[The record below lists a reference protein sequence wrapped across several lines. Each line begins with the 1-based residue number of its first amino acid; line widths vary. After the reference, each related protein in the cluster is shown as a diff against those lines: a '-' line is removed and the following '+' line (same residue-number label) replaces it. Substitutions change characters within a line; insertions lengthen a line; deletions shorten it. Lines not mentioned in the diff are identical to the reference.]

1 MHRNKKHLLKMTF
14 IGMIAGISTG
24 LVLYLFK
31 YLTMI
36 LVNQMTKI
44 YLYVSSHPW
53 YIPIFFLGLAVLSLL
68 IYWLVKSEKHAQGG
82 AISRAMGILRGLI
95 TFKWLRVMIITFFSS
110 LIGFFAGLPVGVEGP
125 SVMIGTALGEGTHA
139 LTKSDPAT
147 KRYIQTSGASAG
159 FAIATGSLLAG
170 MVYGVEEM
178 HKKFSFTIF
187 ISSMIGALFATIT
200 ARTLDLLFGR
210 GEIFFPIGIVEQL
223 PAKYMWVMII
233 VGILAGVMAAL
244 FNKLVLVSG
253 NFVRTRLKK
262 VPLYLKI
269 LINLGLVG
277 SIGLLVIQTVGS
289 GHDLIVELTELKY
302 SWYMV
307 LLFLI
312 LKLITITVT
321 TNSGTTGGL
330 FVPVLVIGALAG
342 ALLNQVFLELGM
354 SFSYSKIII
363 VATMCAF
370 FGSSMQAPL
379 TTLVF
384 IIEGTLD
391 VNNIVA
397 LVIAMATS
405 LIVSYILSTGSLN
418 EVVLNNILRKQNDGK
433 EALTYEIE
441 AKIQN
446 KAFADGFQVRDL
458 LLPANCT
465 ITTIKK
471 EKTDTVSKLIKG
483 GDKLLRAEDYVVFQV
498 QTYDIEETKQELEAI
513 IGKQKLK
520 ISRLIV

>member
-1 MHRNKKHLLKMTF
+1 
-14 IGMIAGISTG
+14 
-24 LVLYLFK
+24 
-31 YLTMI
+31 
-36 LVNQMTKI
+36 
-44 YLYVSSHPW
+44 
-53 YIPIFFLGLAVLSLL
+53 
-68 IYWLVKSEKHAQGG
+68 
-82 AISRAMGILRGLI
+82 
-95 TFKWLRVMIITFFSS
+95 
-110 LIGFFAGLPVGVEGP
+110 
-125 SVMIGTALGEGTHA
+125 
-139 LTKSDPAT
+139 
-147 KRYIQTSGASAG
+147 
-159 FAIATGSLLAG
+159 
-170 MVYGVEEM
+170 
-178 HKKFSFTIF
+178 
-187 ISSMIGALFATIT
+187 
-200 ARTLDLLFGR
+200 
-210 GEIFFPIGIVEQL
+210 
-223 PAKYMWVMII
+223 
-233 VGILAGVMAAL
+233 
-244 FNKLVLVSG
+244 
-253 NFVRTRLKK
+253 RLKK

-418 EVVLNNILRKQNDGK
+418 EVVLSNILRKQNDGK